1 MAGLIDRDSTFF
13 RIRRIINN
21 PNRIANHMFIFV
33 RDRSVETNA
42 IDFILNIGK
51 KDTISTI

>member
-21 PNRIANHMFIFV
+21 HNRIANHMFIFV